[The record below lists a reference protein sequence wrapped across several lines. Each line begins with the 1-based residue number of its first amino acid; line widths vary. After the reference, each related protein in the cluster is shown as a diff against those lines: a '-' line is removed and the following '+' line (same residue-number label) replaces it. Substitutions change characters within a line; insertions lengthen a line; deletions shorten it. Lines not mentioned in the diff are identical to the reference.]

1 MTTAVVFDLDGTL
14 ADTTPDIAAA
24 INRTLE
30 RRGLGPLDDEA
41 IRHFTGFGP
50 DELVR
55 RSFAAAGAELDA
67 DDVREQTRRYL
78 DTYAERPVERSAV
91 HGDAVETLAALAAR
105 GAALGVCTNKTTEL
119 SWTVLR
125 GLGLAEHIGA
135 VVGADA
141 VAHRK
146 PDPRHLEA
154 VLDALDASAEDAV
167 YVGDNVVDIRTA
179 EAAGVR
185 CAIVNWGTAP
195 AGEQPTWARIDRFND
210 LVGLLDDGDRA
221 QSAHGEEQ
229 EEREP
234 WG

>member
-30 RRGLGPLDDEA
+30 RRGLGPLDDET
-41 IRHFTGFGP
+41 IRQFTGFGP

-55 RSFAAAGAELDA
+55 RSFAAVGAELDD
-67 DDVREQTRRYL
+67 DDVGEQTRRYL

-91 HGDAVETLAALAAR
+91 HGDAVETLAALAAS
-105 GAALGVCTNKTTEL
+105 GAALGVCTNKTTAL

-125 GLGLAEHIGA
+125 GLGLAEHLGA

-154 VLDALDASAEDAV
+154 VLHALDASPESAV
-167 YVGDNVVDIRTA
+167 YVGDNMVDIRTA
-179 EAAGVR
+179 AAAGVR

-195 AGEQPTWARIDRFND
+195 LSAAPTWARIDRFHD
-210 LVGLLDDGDRA
+210 LVALLDDGDRPGA
-221 QSAHGEEQ
+221 CHGEEQ
-229 EEREP
+229 EERLR
-234 WG
+234 WA